1 MVIDKPSDI
10 IPATSLKLT
19 GNNEKIPEPDTGQM
33 NFTGLSIIQTPTL
46 ALFIVTDGHWLREA
60 KFYGPHFCVKT
71 LYTLSVNRPFLLPYF
86 WDKKEYWTC
95 SCLRMLGSFTL
106 VNLNVHILIEF

>member
-1 MVIDKPSDI
+1 MVIDNPSDT

-46 ALFIVTDGHWLREA
+46 ALFIVTDGHWLWESRAEEQLMHFQYNYSQ
-60 KFYGPHFCVKT
+60 KFLEKSIEIDIEHLKRQVLVG
-71 LYTLSVNRPFLLPYF
+71 
-86 WDKKEYWTC
+86 
-95 SCLRMLGSFTL
+95 SCC
-106 VNLNVHILIEF
+106 

>member
-1 MVIDKPSDI
+1 MVIDQPSDSDT

-46 ALFIVTDGHWLREA
+46 ALFIVTDGHWLRKSRAEEQLMQFLYNYSQ
-60 KFYGPHFCVKT
+60 KF
-71 LYTLSVNRPFLLPYF
+71 L
-86 WDKKEYWTC
+86 
-95 SCLRMLGSFTL
+95 
-106 VNLNVHILIEF
+106 